1 MMTINHRDLID
12 IARPE
17 TPEMLIARLRK
28 ASIVTHFVY
37 PPIPIRIFDW
47 AATRGDFDLGCLV
60 GSGATEQE
68 AIDDLLEQEDS
79 R

>member
-1 MMTINHRDLID
+1 MTYK
-12 IARPE
+12 P
-17 TPEMLIARLRK
+17 T
-28 ASIVTHFVY
+28 IVTTFVY

-68 AIDDLLEQEDS
+68 AIDDLIEQEDS

>member
-1 MMTINHRDLID
+1 MTYK
-12 IARPE
+12 P
-17 TPEMLIARLRK
+17 T
-28 ASIVTHFVY
+28 IVTTFVY
-37 PPIPIRIFDW
+37 PPISLRIFDW

-68 AIDDLLEQEDS
+68 AIDDLLEQEES